1 LKERNVNLNIR
12 HKKRE
17 GITPLF
23 LKTNQINYQNRLKQN
38 QYKLMK
44 KITNVSIALEIV
56 DNLTANNVFKDEEN
70 ENKATHIVLSVL
82 KTYPEI
88 GDKIKPKRNLKDK
101 TLAAVDIAHKM
112 VDSAFIK
119 LKETLNQEDDV

>member
-1 LKERNVNLNIR
+1 LKERSVNLNIR

-38 QYKLMK
+38 QYKIMK

-56 DNLTANNVFKDEEN
+56 DNLTANNVFKDEES

>member
-1 LKERNVNLNIR
+1 
-12 HKKRE
+12 
-17 GITPLF
+17 
-23 LKTNQINYQNRLKQN
+23 
-38 QYKLMK
+38 MK